1 MTQLFFVSA
10 LFLFVGLFKSSYA
23 VAPQLQQAIDLTYN
37 AQFAEAESTANAYIA
52 GHPADPVGYMVRG
65 TSLDW
70 KQKVLNLRK
79 SLDGRVLED
88 YKKANDMAFHQWEKD
103 PDNLEK
109 MVNLGNSYMY
119 LSKKWLDQGKKS
131 RAGLILKKCQKHM
144 NEAISKEPRYYEAYL
159 ANGLFN
165 FYAANIPPGLSIIA
179 SILGISG
186 NESLGLQ
193 QMQIA
198 ANNPNA
204 LQADALFVL
213 TYAYGQTKKNYSMA
227 QKYLDQLIVTYPKN
241 PFFLHLKGEYA
252 YRANLYDQSRA
263 DFDAFF
269 AFCNAHAGACAK
281 VYEFLAH
288 YFIAAGLIKQGNL
301 TAAAPHVAKAWELNE
316 NQFEDRTVNLHLYRG
331 LVLKAA
337 GKKGEALAEFKKVES
352 LQEKNPKAW
361 QTAKEAMK
369 GL

>member
-1 MTQLFFVSA
+1 MKRLLFIPALFFLLKPA
-10 LFLFVGLFKSSYA
+10 LA
-23 VAPQLQQAIDLTYN
+23 VDPQLQQAVDLTYN

-52 GHPADPVGYMVRG
+52 SHPTDPVGYMVRG

-70 KQKVLNLRK
+70 KQKVLNLK
-79 SLDGRVLED
+79 KALDGRVLED

-103 PDNLEK
+103 EDNLEK

-144 NEAISKEPRYYEAYL
+144 NEAISKNPQYYEAYL

-165 FYAANIPPGLSIIA
+165 FYAANIPPGLSMIA
-179 SILGISG
+179 GILGISG

-193 QMQIA
+193 QMQTA
-198 ANNPNA
+198 ADNPNA
-204 LQADALFVL
+204 LQADALFIL

-227 QKYLDQLIVTYPKN
+227 QKYLDQLIVQYPNN

-252 YRANLYDQSRA
+252 YRADLYEQSRK

-269 AFCNAHAGACAK
+269 AFCNAHSGQCAR

-288 YFIAAGLIKQGNL
+288 YFVSAGLIKEGNIA
-301 TAAAPHVAKAWELNE
+301 AAAPHVAKAWEFNE
-316 NQFEDRTVNLHLYRG
+316 NQFEDRTVNLHLYKG
-331 LVLKAA
+331 LVLKAE
-337 GKKGEALAEFKKVES
+337 GKNAEAYEEFKRVES
-352 LQEKNPKAW
+352 MQGKNPKAW
-361 QTAKEAMK
+361 QNAREAMK